1 MGDTMSQE
9 VLKAFVIKLLGVSLL
24 TAIAWYMAVKPQ
36 TDRLNELRIT
46 NATQMIEITQGEEA
60 IADLSDKVIAS
71 EGQLDKIREE
81 ILVQLDMDQGT
92 NAHKRLQESAE
103 LHNLTVTRIEPLR
116 SSIAT
121 HKGKSEDQAEIQL
134 ETKEFRIECVGP
146 FGGIVGF
153 LNDLS
158 NGEQISK
165 VDSFRIV
172 PVSRAGARMI
182 MQVSIFQFVDT
193 PKVFSEA
200 SRSASQQLQDG
211 GDTNGQS

>member
-24 TAIAWYMAVKPQ
+24 AAIAWYMAVKPQ
-36 TDRLNELRIT
+36 TDRLNELRLT

-60 IADLSDKVIAS
+60 IASLSDKVIAS
-71 EGQLDKIREE
+71 ESQLDKIREE
-81 ILVQLDMDQGT
+81 ILLQFDMDQGT

-103 LHNLTVTRIEPLR
+103 QHYLTVTRIEPLR
-116 SSIAT
+116 SSITT
-121 HKGKSEDQAEIQL
+121 HKGKSDQGDVQL
-134 ETKEFRIECVGP
+134 ETKEFRVECVGP